1 MVISNLCNYSDVH
14 IVGKGRLTVEGNAL
28 NNRANKKLNYTFI
41 DNADDIDIV
50 MPMYNLLEYKCNYSM
65 TSGSLW
71 NYYKDEVNDAANE
84 NNAANQSI
92 DNNKTTASKSFEY
105 ITNIV
110 GKIPAI
116 ASRLDTNV
124 AFPLK
129 YLRRFWRSLDLSL
142 INCEIQLDYSW
153 SNDCV
158 IPAISRAEAVGEYN
172 PVTAPET
179 TKSTF
184 RIVTLFINNNI
195 QFLRRSEARI

>member
-1 MVISNLCNYSDVH
+1 
-14 IVGKGRLTVEGNAL
+14 
-28 NNRANKKLNYTFI
+28 
-41 DNADDIDIV
+41 
-50 MPMYNLLEYKCNYSM
+50 M

-124 AFPLK
+124 ALPLK

>member
-1 MVISNLCNYSDVH
+1 
-14 IVGKGRLTVEGNAL
+14 
-28 NNRANKKLNYTFI
+28 
-41 DNADDIDIV
+41 
-50 MPMYNLLEYKCNYSM
+50 M

-71 NYYKDEVNDAANE
+71 NYYKDEVNDAAIE

>member
-1 MVISNLCNYSDVH
+1 
-14 IVGKGRLTVEGNAL
+14 
-28 NNRANKKLNYTFI
+28 
-41 DNADDIDIV
+41 
-50 MPMYNLLEYKCNYSM
+50 M

-84 NNAANQSI
+84 NNAANQNI

-172 PVTAPET
+172 PVTAPEP